1 MVGASSWLSTLPLKE
16 YKFSLHKRALHD
28 ALALRYGWP
37 LRDIPSHCA
46 CGAPF
51 SVEHELSCPKG
62 GFTILRHNE
71 IRDLTANVLSEVC
84 HDVCI
89 EPVLQPLTG
98 EVLSGA
104 SAIRED
110 AARLDIAA
118 DGFWG
123 DHRERAYLD
132 VRIFNPMAP
141 SNNQPLQ
148 ACYRKHENQKK
159 RAYEQRIREVEH
171 GSFTPLVF
179 SASGGM
185 GNAARIFYKRLA
197 SLIADK
203 SNSPYSITLAWLRTR
218 LSFSLL
224 RSAIQCIRGTRS
236 SRGRPGRG
244 ELPPCVE
251 LAVVEA
257 RL

>member
-1 MVGASSWLSTLPLKE
+1 
-16 YKFSLHKRALHD
+16 
-28 ALALRYGWP
+28 
-37 LRDIPSHCA
+37 
-46 CGAPF
+46 
-51 SVEHELSCPKG
+51 
-62 GFTILRHNE
+62 
-71 IRDLTANVLSEVC
+71 
-84 HDVCI
+84 
-89 EPVLQPLTG
+89 
-98 EVLSGA
+98 
-104 SAIRED
+104 
-110 AARLDIAA
+110 
-118 DGFWG
+118 
-123 DHRERAYLD
+123 
-132 VRIFNPMAP
+132 MAP

-148 ACYRKHENQKK
+148 ACYRKHEILKK